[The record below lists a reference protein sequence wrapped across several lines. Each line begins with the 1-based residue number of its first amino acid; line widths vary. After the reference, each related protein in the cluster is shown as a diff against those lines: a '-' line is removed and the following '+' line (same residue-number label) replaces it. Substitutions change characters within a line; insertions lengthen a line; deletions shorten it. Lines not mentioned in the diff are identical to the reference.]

1 MPIMDSSA
9 NNDVDTTPAELAAR
23 AEEAARALYLR
34 TSGTVDATEGLASPG
49 EMHEVLGSLKLV
61 VENLTR
67 CLPELGTWL
76 EQRMWSGRLGN
87 PEGSYDALTESIF
100 EVASALARAHRMSSA
115 LGRELQAAQTA
126 SGELAKL

>member
-1 MPIMDSSA
+1 MGSTG
-9 NNDVDTTPAELAAR
+9 NNNADITPAQLAAR

-34 TSGTVDATEGLASPG
+34 TSGTVDADSLANPS

-76 EQRMWSGRLGN
+76 EQRMWSGRLGHAD
-87 PEGSYDALTESIF
+87 GISYDALTESIF

-115 LGRELQAAQTA
+115 LGRELQTAQAA
-126 SGELAKL
+126 SGYLAKQ